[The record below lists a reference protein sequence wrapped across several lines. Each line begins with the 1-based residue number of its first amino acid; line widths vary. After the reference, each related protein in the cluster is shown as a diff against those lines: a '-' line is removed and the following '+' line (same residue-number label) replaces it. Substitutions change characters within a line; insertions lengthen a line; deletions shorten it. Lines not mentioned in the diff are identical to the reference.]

1 MEKLQLRYTPDE
13 AELIAR
19 NLELAADEQFVRHE
33 VDQLREQAARL
44 NHLAARARARA
55 ARAAAD

>member
-13 AELIAR
+13 ADLIAS
-19 NLELAADEQFVRHE
+19 NLERAADEEYVLRE

-44 NHLAARARARA
+44 RHLAAKARARDA
-55 ARAAAD
+55 AHGGT